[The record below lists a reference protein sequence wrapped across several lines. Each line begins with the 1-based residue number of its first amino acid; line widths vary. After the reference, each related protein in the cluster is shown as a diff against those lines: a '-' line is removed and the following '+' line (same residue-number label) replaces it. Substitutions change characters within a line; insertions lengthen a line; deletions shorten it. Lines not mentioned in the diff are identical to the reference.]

1 VPFVRFS
8 RDKRG
13 YEHLYLVDIGRDR
26 GRSRVLYWF
35 RTPPGVRVGRNPF
48 DPETQ
53 RALERQNPDVQF
65 DWPQIV
71 AAKIPPPVPVEN
83 WREKR
88 RIERAIKR
96 ARAEESAD
104 TEPGTTDEPPE
115 ETVEVNEVEGLD
127 EGPSGE
133 GRSIVED
140 GAPDPGPP
148 EIENL
153 TAATAPPPT
162 GAADASTGPAAPGRR
177 RRGPRGPGRFPGPAT
192 ANWIRQGLMRIRLTR
207 SSRRHPTAGII
218 MLL

>member
-13 YEHLYLVDIGRDR
+13 YEHLYLIDSGRDR

-48 DPETQ
+48 DVETQ

-96 ARAEESAD
+96 ARSEDAAVD
-104 TEPGTTDEPPE
+104 LEPGSAPEEAPE
-115 ETVEVNEVEGLD
+115 ETVEVTDIEPLILDERTPVPGVPEVEHVPADAEPPPAGGA
-127 EGPSGE
+127 EASA
-133 GRSIVED
+133 
-140 GAPDPGPP
+140 GAP
-148 EIENL
+148 
-153 TAATAPPPT
+153 PT
-162 GAADASTGPAAPGRR
+162 TRRRRR
-177 RRGPRGPGRFPGPAT
+177 RRGRHRPRPENGPISGAAPGELDPPSAD
-192 ANWIRQGLMRIRLTR
+192 AE
-207 SSRRHPTAGII
+207 SSNEE
-218 MLL
+218 

>member
-13 YEHLYLVDIGRDR
+13 YEHLYLIDSGRDR

-48 DPETQ
+48 DAETQ

-71 AAKIPPPVPVEN
+71 AAKIPPPVPVES

-96 ARAEESAD
+96 ARAEDAGAD
-104 TEPGTTDEPPE
+104 IEPGSALDESPE
-115 ETVEVNEVEGLD
+115 ETVEVTDVEPLILD
-127 EGPSGE
+127 
-133 GRSIVED
+133 D
-140 GAPDPGPP
+140 GAPDPGLP
-148 EIENL
+148 EVVNIPAE
-153 TAATAPPPT
+153 AAPLRAG
-162 GAADASTGPAAPGRR
+162 GAEASTGTPPTGRR
-177 RRGPRGPGRFPGPAT
+177 RRRRRGRHRPRPENGPISGPPTGELDPPSAD
-192 ANWIRQGLMRIRLTR
+192 AE
-207 SSRRHPTAGII
+207 SSDEE
-218 MLL
+218 